1 LRVKPDGFP
10 SAAPYD
16 RSMSRR
22 DKATLALLGFFFLI
36 AFTIELY
43 YVIAHDRI
51 VAEAGRNP
59 LAWLLAIYGQSD
71 RAYFDAPSPLTIT
84 LEGFNVVVTQPLGIA
99 LALAIWRR
107 RDWRWPLQLAVGAYV
122 TYSVVL
128 YFAIAHVS
136 GMAGMRDRSVRS
148 FAIFYGANLPWL
160 GGYTWLMWDAAREIR
175 KRLARA
181 SAPAIVEPD
190 RVAPVVEQLGEQAA
204 EVEARRERGD
214 DRERAE
220 SLSP

>member
-1 LRVKPDGFP
+1 
-10 SAAPYD
+10 
-16 RSMSRR
+16 MSRR

-43 YVIAHDRI
+43 YVVAHDRI
-51 VAEAGRNP
+51 VAEAGHNP
-59 LAWLLAIYGQSD
+59 LAWLLAIYGPSD

-99 LALAIWRR
+99 LALAVWRR
-107 RDWRWPLQLAVGAYV
+107 RNWRWPLQVAIGAYV

-128 YFAIAHVS
+128 YFAIAQVS
-136 GMAGMRDRSVRS
+136 GFAGMRDHSVRS

-160 GGYTWLMWDAAREIR
+160 AGYAWLMWDAAREIALR
-175 KRLARA
+175 FQRG
-181 SAPAIVEPD
+181 SAPAVVERD

-214 DRERAE
+214 DRQRAE
-220 SLSP
+220 SLAP